1 MAPHREEVMWQER
14 VAGEVEKIRSKN
26 QERRQEDIL
35 RAWRGN
41 RYSLS
46 QASTQADASCSGQ
59 RSME

>member
-14 VAGEVEKIRSKN
+14 VAGEVEKIRSKT

-41 RYSLS
+41 RYILSL
-46 QASTQADASCSGQ
+46 TGFHTG
-59 RSME
+59 